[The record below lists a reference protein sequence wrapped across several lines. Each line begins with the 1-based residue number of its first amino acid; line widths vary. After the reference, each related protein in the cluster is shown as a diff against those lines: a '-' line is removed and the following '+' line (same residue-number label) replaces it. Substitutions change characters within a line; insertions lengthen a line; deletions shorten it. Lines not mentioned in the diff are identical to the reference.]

1 MRNNSYTLI
10 FTSCVT
16 IVLGI
21 IIATTADNLRERQE
35 INEELDIKKNIL
47 YALGYKQN
55 IDNPWTNKI
64 VESLYNNSINEV
76 YIDRKGTVYKKQ
88 ENIEKNPL
96 KIYQRID
103 NGLITGY
110 AIPIEGKGLWGT
122 MYGYFAIEPDA
133 VTVKG
138 ITFYR
143 HKETPG
149 LGGEVDKEWFKN
161 NFIGKRLVDND
172 GKLVSIEVIKGF
184 VSDKDPEAYRKV
196 DGISGATITGKG
208 VTTFLKKDLNKYEP
222 YFKKIRMLNEIE
234 SL

>member
-21 IIATTADNLRERQE
+21 ILATTTDNLRERQK

-55 IDNPWTNKI
+55 IDNPWTNEI
-64 VESLYNNSINEV
+64 VESLYNNSINE
-76 YIDRKGTVYKKQ
+76 IDLDQKGTVFQKQ
-88 ENIEKNPL
+88 EDIEKNPL
-96 KIYQRID
+96 KIYQSMD
-103 NGLITGY
+103 NGLIAGY

-138 ITFYR
+138 ITFYK

-196 DGISGATITGKG
+196 DGISGATVTGKG
-208 VTTFLKKDLNKYEP
+208 ITTFLKKDLNKYEP

>member
-1 MRNNSYTLI
+1 
-10 FTSCVT
+10 
-16 IVLGI
+16 VLGI
-21 IIATTADNLRERQE
+21 IIAITADNLRERQE

-64 VESLYNNSINEV
+64 VESLYNNSINEI
-76 YIDRKGTVYKKQ
+76 YLDRKGTVYKKQ
-88 ENIEKNPL
+88 EDIEKNPL
-96 KIYQRID
+96 KIYQRMD

-149 LGGEVDKEWFKN
+149 LGGEVDKDWFKN

-184 VSDKDPEAYRKV
+184 VSEKDPEAYRKV

>member
-64 VESLYNNSINEV
+64 VESLYNNSINEI
-76 YIDRKGTVYKKQ
+76 YLDRKGTVYKKQ
-88 ENIEKNPL
+88 EDIEKNPL
-96 KIYQRID
+96 KIYQRMD

-133 VTVKG
+133 ITVKG

-208 VTTFLKKDLNKYEP
+208 VTNFLKKDLDKYEP

>member
-21 IIATTADNLRERQE
+21 IIATTADNLRERQKT
-35 INEELDIKKNIL
+35 NEELDIKKNIL

-88 ENIEKNPL
+88 EDIEKNPL
-96 KIYQRID
+96 KIYQRMD

-149 LGGEVDKEWFKN
+149 LGGEVDKDWFKN

>member
-21 IIATTADNLRERQE
+21 IIATTADNLRERQKT
-35 INEELDIKKNIL
+35 NEELDIKKNIL

-64 VESLYNNSINEV
+64 VESLYNNSINEI
-76 YIDRKGTVYKKQ
+76 YLDRKGTVYQKQ
-88 ENIEKNPL
+88 EDIEKNPL
-96 KIYQRID
+96 KIYQRMD

>member
-64 VESLYNNSINEV
+64 VESLYKNSINEI
-76 YIDRKGTVYKKQ
+76 YIDRKGTVYQKQ
-88 ENIEKNPL
+88 EDIEKNPL
-96 KIYQRID
+96 KIYQRMD

-133 VTVKG
+133 ITVKG

>member
-88 ENIEKNPL
+88 EDIEKNPL
-96 KIYQRID
+96 KIYQRMD

-208 VTTFLKKDLNKYEP
+208 VTNFLKKDLDKYEP

>member
-21 IIATTADNLRERQE
+21 IIAITADNLRERQE

-64 VESLYNNSINEV
+64 VESLYNNSINEI
-76 YIDRKGTVYKKQ
+76 YLDRKGTVYKKQ
-88 ENIEKNPL
+88 EDIEKNPL
-96 KIYQRID
+96 KIYQRMD

-149 LGGEVDKEWFKN
+149 LGGEVDKDWFKN

-208 VTTFLKKDLNKYEP
+208 VTNFLKKDLDKYEP

>member
-88 ENIEKNPL
+88 EDIEKNPL
-96 KIYQRID
+96 KIYQRMD

-149 LGGEVDKEWFKN
+149 LGGEVDKDWFKN

-184 VSDKDPEAYRKV
+184 VSEKDPEAYRKV

-208 VTTFLKKDLNKYEP
+208 VTNFLKKDLDKYEP

>member
-21 IIATTADNLRERQE
+21 IIAITADNLEERQE

-64 VESLYNNSINEV
+64 VESLYNNSINEI
-76 YIDRKGTVYKKQ
+76 YLDRKGTVYKKQ
-88 ENIEKNPL
+88 EDIEKNPL
-96 KIYQRID
+96 KIYQRMD

-149 LGGEVDKEWFKN
+149 LGGEVDKDWFKN

-184 VSDKDPEAYRKV
+184 VSEKDPEAYRKV

-208 VTTFLKKDLNKYEP
+208 VTNFLKKDLDKYEP

>member
-35 INEELDIKKNIL
+35 INEEIDIKKNIL

-64 VESLYNNSINEV
+64 VESLYNNSINEI
-76 YIDRKGTVYKKQ
+76 YLDRKGTVYKKQ
-88 ENIEKNPL
+88 EDIEKNPL
-96 KIYQRID
+96 KIYQRMD

-149 LGGEVDKEWFKN
+149 LGGEVDKDWFKN

-184 VSDKDPEAYRKV
+184 VSEKDPEAYRKV

-208 VTTFLKKDLNKYEP
+208 VTNFLKKDLDKYEP

>member
-1 MRNNSYTLI
+1 
-10 FTSCVT
+10 
-16 IVLGI
+16 
-21 IIATTADNLRERQE
+21 
-35 INEELDIKKNIL
+35 
-47 YALGYKQN
+47 
-55 IDNPWTNKI
+55 
-64 VESLYNNSINEV
+64 
-76 YIDRKGTVYKKQ
+76 
-88 ENIEKNPL
+88 
-96 KIYQRID
+96 
-103 NGLITGY
+103 
-110 AIPIEGKGLWGT
+110 

-196 DGISGATITGKG
+196 DGISGATITCKG

>member
-21 IIATTADNLRERQE
+21 IIAITADNLRERQE

-64 VESLYNNSINEV
+64 VESLYNNSINEI
-76 YIDRKGTVYKKQ
+76 YLDRKGTIYQKQ
-88 ENIEKNPL
+88 EDIEKNPL
-96 KIYQRID
+96 KIYQRMD

-149 LGGEVDKEWFKN
+149 LGGEVDKDWFKN

-184 VSDKDPEAYRKV
+184 VSEKDPEAYRKV

-208 VTTFLKKDLNKYEP
+208 VTNFLKKDLDKYEP

>member
-64 VESLYNNSINEV
+64 VESLYNNSINEI
-76 YIDRKGTVYKKQ
+76 YLDRKGTVYKKQ
-88 ENIEKNPL
+88 EDIEKNPL
-96 KIYQRID
+96 KIYQRMD

-184 VSDKDPEAYRKV
+184 VSEKDPEAYRKV

-208 VTTFLKKDLNKYEP
+208 VTNFLKKDLDKYEP

>member
-21 IIATTADNLRERQE
+21 IIATTADNLRERQKT
-35 INEELDIKKNIL
+35 NEELDIKKNIL

-64 VESLYNNSINEV
+64 VESLYNNINEI
-76 YIDRKGTVYKKQ
+76 YLDRKGTVYQKQ
-88 ENIEKNPL
+88 EDIEKNPL
-96 KIYQRID
+96 KIYQRMD

-208 VTTFLKKDLNKYEP
+208 VTNFLKKDLDKYEP

>member
-21 IIATTADNLRERQE
+21 IIATTADNLRERQKT
-35 INEELDIKKNIL
+35 NEELDIKKNIL

-64 VESLYNNSINEV
+64 VESLYNNSINEI
-76 YIDRKGTVYKKQ
+76 YLDRKGTVYKKQ
-88 ENIEKNPL
+88 EDIEKNPL
-96 KIYQRID
+96 KIYQRMD

-149 LGGEVDKEWFKN
+149 LGGEVDKDWFKN

-208 VTTFLKKDLNKYEP
+208 VTNFLKKDLDKYEP

>member
-1 MRNNSYTLI
+1 
-10 FTSCVT
+10 
-16 IVLGI
+16 VLGI
-21 IIATTADNLRERQE
+21 IIAITADNLRERQE

-88 ENIEKNPL
+88 EDIEKNPL
-96 KIYQRID
+96 KIYQRMD

-149 LGGEVDKEWFKN
+149 LGGEVDKDWFKN

-184 VSDKDPEAYRKV
+184 VSEKDPEAYRKV

-208 VTTFLKKDLNKYEP
+208 VTNFLKKDLDKYEP

>member
-21 IIATTADNLRERQE
+21 IIAITADNLRERQE

-88 ENIEKNPL
+88 EDIEKNPL
-96 KIYQRID
+96 KIYQRMD

>member
-21 IIATTADNLRERQE
+21 IIAITADNLRERQE

-88 ENIEKNPL
+88 EDIEKNPL
-96 KIYQRID
+96 KIYQRMD

-208 VTTFLKKDLNKYEP
+208 VTNFLKKDLDKYEP

>member
-1 MRNNSYTLI
+1 
-10 FTSCVT
+10 
-16 IVLGI
+16 VLGI
-21 IIATTADNLRERQE
+21 IIAITADNLRERQE

-76 YIDRKGTVYKKQ
+76 YLDRKGAVYQKQ
-88 ENIEKNPL
+88 EDIEKNPL
-96 KIYQRID
+96 KIYQRMD

-149 LGGEVDKEWFKN
+149 LGGEVDKDWFKN

-184 VSDKDPEAYRKV
+184 VSEKDPEAYRKV

-208 VTTFLKKDLNKYEP
+208 VTNFLKKDLDKYEP

>member
-64 VESLYNNSINEV
+64 VESLYNNSINEI
-76 YIDRKGTVYKKQ
+76 YLDHKGTVYQKQ
-88 ENIEKNPL
+88 EDIEKNPL
-96 KIYQRID
+96 KIYQRMD

-149 LGGEVDKEWFKN
+149 LGGEVDKDWFKN

-208 VTTFLKKDLNKYEP
+208 VTNFLKKDLDKYEP

>member
-21 IIATTADNLRERQE
+21 IIAITADNLRERQE

-64 VESLYNNSINEV
+64 VESLYNNSINEI
-76 YIDRKGTVYKKQ
+76 YIDRKGAVYQKQ
-88 ENIEKNPL
+88 EDIEKNPL
-96 KIYQRID
+96 KIYQRMD

-149 LGGEVDKEWFKN
+149 LGGEVDKDWFKN

-208 VTTFLKKDLNKYEP
+208 VTNFLKKDLDKYEP

>member
-21 IIATTADNLRERQE
+21 IIAITADNLRERQE

-55 IDNPWTNKI
+55 IDNPWTNKT
-64 VESLYNNSINEV
+64 VENLYNNSINEV

-88 ENIEKNPL
+88 EDIEKNPL
-96 KIYQRID
+96 KIYQRMD

-149 LGGEVDKEWFKN
+149 LGGEVDKDWFKN

-184 VSDKDPEAYRKV
+184 VSEKDPEAYRKV

-208 VTTFLKKDLNKYEP
+208 VTNFLKKDLDKYEP

>member
-64 VESLYNNSINEV
+64 VESLYNNSINEI
-76 YIDRKGTVYKKQ
+76 YLDRKGTVYQKQ
-88 ENIEKNPL
+88 EDIEKNPL
-96 KIYQRID
+96 KIYQRMD

-149 LGGEVDKEWFKN
+149 LGGEVDKDWFKN

-184 VSDKDPEAYRKV
+184 VSEKDPEAYRKV

-208 VTTFLKKDLNKYEP
+208 VTNFLKKDLDKYEP

>member
-64 VESLYNNSINEV
+64 VESLYNNSINEI
-76 YIDRKGTVYKKQ
+76 YLDRKGTVYQKQ
-88 ENIEKNPL
+88 EDIEKNPL
-96 KIYQRID
+96 KIYQRMD

-149 LGGEVDKEWFKN
+149 LGGEVDKDWFKN
-161 NFIGKRLVDND
+161 NFIGKRLVDNH

-184 VSDKDPEAYRKV
+184 VSEKDPEAYRKV

-208 VTTFLKKDLNKYEP
+208 VTNFLKKDLDKYEP

>member
-21 IIATTADNLRERQE
+21 IIATTADNLRERQKT
-35 INEELDIKKNIL
+35 NEELDIKKNIL

-208 VTTFLKKDLNKYEP
+208 VTNFLKKDLDKYEP

>member
-64 VESLYNNSINEV
+64 VESLYNNSINEI
-76 YIDRKGTVYKKQ
+76 YLDHKGTVYQKQ
-88 ENIEKNPL
+88 EDIEKNPL
-96 KIYQRID
+96 KIYQRMD

-149 LGGEVDKEWFKN
+149 LGGEVDKDWFKN

>member
-64 VESLYNNSINEV
+64 VESLYKNSINEI
-76 YIDRKGTVYKKQ
+76 YIDRKGTVYQKQ
-88 ENIEKNPL
+88 EDIEKNPL
-96 KIYQRID
+96 KIYQRMD